1 MRYMALIFSWDLQGS
16 RLTDKQIPRKK
27 KNNVIITLLRSML
40 GKDQIPHEHLQ
51 PLLEGILDA

>member
-1 MRYMALIFSWDLQGS
+1 MALIFSWDLQGS